1 MAELNVRKIS
11 KEMKAILKDEVS
23 QIVSKGNRSP
33 HLAAIMVGDNPAS
46 KAYVG
51 NKVKV
56 CDELGITSTLLH
68 FDAEITQSKL
78 IDTIHRLNE
87 DDNVDGFI
95 LQLPLPAHLDAQA
108 LLMEIDP
115 AKDVDGFHPTN
126 FGKMALG
133 LPAFLPAT
141 PYGIILL
148 IEYLKLNLSGKKV
161 AVLGRSD
168 IVGTPI
174 SILLSRKAKYGN
186 ATVTLLHSRSKDIE
200 KELQSADV
208 IVAAIGIP
216 HYVKADMVKDGVI
229 IFDVGINRIEDQ
241 SSRTGSRMVGD
252 VDFEAIKDKAEWITP
267 VPGGI
272 GLMTIVSLIKNTI
285 QAYYN
290 R

>member
-56 CDELGITSTLLH
+56 CDELDITSTLLH

-216 HYVKADMVKDGVI
+216 HYVKADMVKEGVI

-241 SSRTGSRMVGD
+241 SSRTGSRLVGD

>member
-216 HYVKADMVKDGVI
+216 HYVKADMVKEGVI

-241 SSRTGSRMVGD
+241 SSRTGSRLVGD

>member
-216 HYVKADMVKDGVI
+216 HYVKADMVKEGVI

-241 SSRTGSRMVGD
+241 SSRTGSRLVGD

-272 GLMTIVSLIKNTI
+272 GLMTIVS
-285 QAYYN
+285 
-290 R
+290 

>member
-241 SSRTGSRMVGD
+241 SSRTGSRLVGD

-285 QAYYN
+285 QAYHN

>member
-148 IEYLKLNLSGKKV
+148 IEYLKLNLSGKKW
-161 AVLGRSD
+161 RS
-168 IVGTPI
+168 
-174 SILLSRKAKYGN
+174 
-186 ATVTLLHSRSKDIE
+186 
-200 KELQSADV
+200 
-208 IVAAIGIP
+208 
-216 HYVKADMVKDGVI
+216 
-229 IFDVGINRIEDQ
+229 
-241 SSRTGSRMVGD
+241 
-252 VDFEAIKDKAEWITP
+252 
-267 VPGGI
+267 
-272 GLMTIVSLIKNTI
+272 
-285 QAYYN
+285 
-290 R
+290 

>member
-1 MAELNVRKIS
+1 
-11 KEMKAILKDEVS
+11 
-23 QIVSKGNRSP
+23 
-33 HLAAIMVGDNPAS
+33 
-46 KAYVG
+46 
-51 NKVKV
+51 
-56 CDELGITSTLLH
+56 
-68 FDAEITQSKL
+68 
-78 IDTIHRLNE
+78 
-87 DDNVDGFI
+87 
-95 LQLPLPAHLDAQA
+95 
-108 LLMEIDP
+108 
-115 AKDVDGFHPTN
+115 
-126 FGKMALG
+126 
-133 LPAFLPAT
+133 
-141 PYGIILL
+141 
-148 IEYLKLNLSGKKV
+148 V

-216 HYVKADMVKDGVI
+216 HYVKADMVKEGVI

-241 SSRTGSRMVGD
+241 SSRTGSRLVGD

>member
-1 MAELNVRKIS
+1 
-11 KEMKAILKDEVS
+11 MKAILKDEVS

-216 HYVKADMVKDGVI
+216 HYVKEDMVKDGVI

-241 SSRTGSRMVGD
+241 SSRTGSRLVGD